1 MEIYLIRH
9 GIAADSQDYTQDE
22 ARPLTHPGRAKTTQ
36 VAKRLAA
43 IGLHFDLLYSSP
55 LVRAQQTAQILLQ
68 QGLSRELQTLL
79 NLAPGGSFLE
89 GLATLNNLNL
99 NANTKIALVGHQPDL
114 GHWAQAWIWGN
125 VADKVILKKA
135 GIIGLTCREIPLTPA
150 QGEIFL
156 LTSPRYFLN
165 S

>member
-9 GIAADSQDYTQDE
+9 GIAAAHQDYTQDE
-22 ARPLTHPGRAKTTQ
+22 ARSLTNQGRAKTTQ

-43 IGLHFDLLYSSP
+43 IGLNFDLLYSSP

-79 NLAPGGSFLE
+79 PLAPAGSFPE
-89 GLATLNNLNL
+89 ALATLNTLNL
-99 NANTKIALVGHQPDL
+99 TATTKIALVGHQPDL
-114 GHWAQAWIWGN
+114 GQWAQAWVWGD

-135 GIIGLTCREIPLTPA
+135 GIIGLTCREIPLTSA

-156 LTSPRYFLN
+156 LTSPRYFLQ
-165 S
+165 